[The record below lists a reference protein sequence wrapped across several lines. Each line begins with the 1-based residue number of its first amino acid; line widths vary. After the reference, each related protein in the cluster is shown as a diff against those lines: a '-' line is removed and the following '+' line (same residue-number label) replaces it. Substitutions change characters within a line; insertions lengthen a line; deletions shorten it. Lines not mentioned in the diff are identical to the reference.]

1 MFEISGIQGK
11 WKTSLSYWKFEL
23 SGVRVIGIP
32 LYLHNDKVRHTSHP
46 HLLFSSTL
54 TIITP
59 SSRCEVPY
67 AWHWYLS
74 WPFFKTQI
82 LYCIRLLFQVKDE
95 PSEALE
101 KVYNAVNKDKS
112 LLNRAPGSPVTSKI
126 TLTKSDLTKLDKG
139 FLSAKQK
146 LEYVARSEGFQ
157 VIYND
162 FVNKVG
168 QPY

>member
-1 MFEISGIQGK
+1 MHDIDF
-11 WKTSLSYWKFEL
+11 
-23 SGVRVIGIP
+23 
-32 LYLHNDKVRHTSHP
+32 
-46 HLLFSSTL
+46 
-54 TIITP
+54 TIF
-59 SSRCEVPY
+59 
-67 AWHWYLS
+67 W
-74 WPFFKTQI
+74 FQTQI

-95 PSEALE
+95 PSEPLE
-101 KVYNAVNKDKS
+101 KVYNAMNKEKS
-112 LLNRAPGSPVTSKI
+112 HLNRAPGSPITSEI

-168 QPY
+168 QLQGGLL